1 MNKTHIARAAG
12 LLAAVVLPNGA
23 LAQNTPAA
31 GTPSTADTQ
40 MQEVVITGTVVQRAL
55 SNAPYAA
62 SVVGREAL
70 RSAGPLVNLSEALG
84 SVPGVVVA
92 NRWNLAQDLQI
103 SSRGFGARAG
113 FGVRGVRLYSDGIPA
128 SGPDGQGQVS
138 HFDMAGA
145 ERVEVLRGPFSVLY
159 GNSSG
164 GVISIFSSTPKE
176 ARYEVA
182 ADAGS
187 FGMRQ
192 VRAQVATPLAGGFS
206 VRLGLAALEQDGFR
220 PHSAAKRQLANLR
233 VGWEQ
238 GADSVVALASY
249 LDQPAQDP
257 LGLTRAQFDSDPLSV
272 ASVAEQFDTRKTTR
286 QHQVGARWRHRF
298 GEGAGALRESTV
310 ALYSGHRQV
319 QQFLAIAAAT
329 QFFTDVALTNPVT
342 PVTPVTAAS
351 RRHGGGVVDF
361 GRDFS
366 GAEARLRFAWDGLD
380 VVLGAAS
387 DRQRDAR
394 KGYENFT
401 GPVASAVLGVVGRVR
416 RDETNR
422 AQSDDLF
429 AQAEWALAER
439 VTGSAGLRSGRV
451 RMSTADAYIATGNRD
466 DSGERNFSYT
476 NPVLGLR
483 WAAQPGLNV
492 FASLAQGYESPTL
505 GELAYRRDADSG
517 LNTDLKAQRSRQFEL
532 GGKWASGPAQVDF
545 TLFESRVADEISVA
559 TNAGGRSAFQNVGN
573 TLRRG
578 AELAARWRFAPGW
591 RAAAS
596 LTWLDATYRDDFLVC
611 AGIPCTAPTLPVA
624 AGNRIAGTQ
633 GNSGFAEL
641 VWRSAGAGEFG
652 LEVRGAGATSVNDRN
667 TDAAGG
673 YGLLGLRWTHS
684 VALGAGWRG
693 EWLLRV
699 DNAADRRYAGS
710 VIVNDANGRNFETGA
725 PRSVL
730 ISLRLIT
737 P

>member
-1 MNKTHIARAAG
+1 MPSMNRHH
-12 LLAAVVLPNGA
+12 LLAAAA
-23 LAQNTPAA
+23 LLACLGPQVSAQAQSSPPA
-31 GTPSTADTQ
+31 SADAPP
-40 MQEVVITGTVVQRAL
+40 QEVVITGSVVQRAL
-55 SNAPYAA
+55 ADAPYAA

-84 SVPGVVVA
+84 SVPGLVVA

-164 GVISIFSSTPKE
+164 GVISVFSSTPKE

-187 FGMRQ
+187 FGLRQ
-192 VRAQVATPLAGGFS
+192 VRAQVAAPLDGGFS
-206 VRLGLAALEQDGFR
+206 VRLGLASLEQDGFR

-233 VGWEQ
+233 MGWEQ

-257 LGLTRAQFDSDPLSV
+257 LGLTRAQIDSDPLSV

-286 QHQVGARWRHRF
+286 QHQAGVRWRHRF
-298 GEGAGALRESTV
+298 GEGALRESTV
-310 ALYSGHRQV
+310 ALYTGHRHV
-319 QQFLAIAAAT
+319 QQFLAIAPAT
-329 QFFTDVALTNPVT
+329 QFFSDI
-342 PVTPVTAAS
+342 TPVTAATS
-351 RRHGGGVVDF
+351 ATRRHGGAVVDF

-366 GAEARLRFAWDGLD
+366 GVEGRLRFAWDGLD
-380 VVLGAAS
+380 VVVGAAS
-387 DRQRDAR
+387 DRQRDDR

-401 GPVASAVLGVVGRVR
+401 GPVATPVLGVVGKLR

-429 AQAEWALAER
+429 AQAEWSFAPQLTA
-439 VTGSAGLRSGRV
+439 SAGLRSGRA
-451 RMSTADAYIATGNRD
+451 RLSTADAYIATGNAD

-483 WAAQPGLNV
+483 WAAQPGLNI
-492 FASLAQGYESPTL
+492 FASVAQGYESPTL
-505 GELAYRRDADSG
+505 GELAYRSDG
-517 LNTDLKAQRSRQFEL
+517 NGGFNNDLKAQRSRQFEL
-532 GGKWASGPAQVDF
+532 GSKWASGPLQADF
-545 TLFESRVADEISVA
+545 TLFESKVADEIGVA
-559 TNAGGRSAFQNVGN
+559 TNAGGRSAFQNVGH

-578 AELAARWRFAPGW
+578 AELATRWRFAPGW
-591 RAAAS
+591 QVAGS
-596 LTWLDATYRDDFLVC
+596 VTWLDATYRDDFLVC
-611 AGIPCTAPTLPVA
+611 AAIPCAAPTLPVA

-633 GNSGFAEL
+633 GSSGFAEL
-641 VWRSAGAGEFG
+641 VWRSALAGEFG
-652 LEVRGAGATSVNDRN
+652 LEVRGAGATWVNDRN

-673 YGLLGLRWTHS
+673 YGLIGLRWTHS
-684 VALGAGWRG
+684 LALGAGWRG

-710 VIVNDANGRNFETGA
+710 VIVNDANGRSFETGA

-730 ISLRLIT
+730 ISLRLIM